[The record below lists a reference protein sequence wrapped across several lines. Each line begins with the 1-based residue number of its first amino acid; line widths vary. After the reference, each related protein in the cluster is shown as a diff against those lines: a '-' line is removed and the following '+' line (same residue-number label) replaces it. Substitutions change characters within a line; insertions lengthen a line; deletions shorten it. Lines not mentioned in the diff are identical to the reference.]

1 MRDDVTFGEAS
12 EPENR
17 QPARMVVP
25 PRALNYIEITLT
37 SQLAGVHASV
47 PNPPFIDGE
56 SGDIEGD
63 DYDGMSLR
71 TALDLRNLLLLDAV
85 ESFRRQI
92 VIARELG
99 PIRADGG
106 PFTHEYEIVCAL
118 EGVEPWPLGDRLV
131 HEPAHTEKTK

>member
-1 MRDDVTFGEAS
+1 METFGEGS

-17 QPARMVVP
+17 QPPKMVVP
-25 PRALNYIEITLT
+25 PRALNYIEIELQG
-37 SQLAGVHASV
+37 QLDSELGSA

-71 TALDLRNLLLLDAV
+71 TALDLRNLILLDIG
-85 ESFRRQI
+85 EKLRRQL

-99 PIRADGG
+99 PIRTDGG
-106 PFTHEYEIVCAL
+106 PFTSEYEIACQL
-118 EGVEPWPLGDRLV
+118 EGVEPWPLGNRV
-131 HEPAHTEKTK
+131 IHEPQTRSK